1 MQARNLIKRV
11 NPCRIVSQRQMRSE
25 PWQGE
30 SLIEIGTRTIFSE
43 EHDMFRESVRKFLDE
58 HVTMTEMDKWE
69 EQGMVDRDIWLKAG
83 QQGLLG
89 VDTPDEL
96 GGLGGDFLMSCIVS
110 EEISYNGTSALGF
123 SLQSDIVMPYLSKY
137 GTDEQKA
144 LIPALTAGE
153 KISCIAMTEEWVQS
167 IFYLLNILLLSHGPY
182 DMGLTIWALLYEP

>member
-11 NPCRIVSQRQMRSE
+11 NPCRIVPQRQMRSE

-43 EHDMFRESVRKFLDE
+43 EHDMFRESVRKFLEE

-83 QQGLLG
+83 EQGLLG

-110 EEISYNGTSALGF
+110 EEISYNGCSALGF

-153 KISCIAMTEEWVQS
+153 KISCIAMTEERVQS
-167 IFYLLNILLLSHGPY
+167 ISYSWIIIFL
-182 DMGLTIWALLYEP
+182 MIWARLY